1 MAFILDKALKLSWLY
16 LDLNSYFA
24 TIEQQLNPEL
34 RNKPIV
40 VLPVMTDAT
49 CAIAAS
55 YEAKAKGIRTGT
67 KIYEAKRLCP
77 ELICVEASH
86 TKYIDYH
93 HRILNEVEK
102 LLHIDHVFSID
113 ECACK
118 LTGDLT
124 IEANARTI
132 AQKIKDAIRSNV
144 GDYID
149 CSIGIAPNRFL
160 AKIATDMQKPDG
172 LVVIN
177 PVDLPHK
184 LYSLKLRDIPG
195 IGHKVF
201 QRLAASNIS
210 SIEALYAADK
220 RQLRAIWGS
229 IAGEKCWYLLRGV
242 DFPHLESAQR
252 SISHSKI
259 LSPEGRTPQLAR
271 EVALKLLLKAT
282 QRLRADRLFATGLGI
297 YFSTLERKS
306 CKEYCRIP
314 SSNDSALFSRLMLA
328 KWDQMISNNPVVA
341 IRKIV
346 IVLSG
351 LSKEPAQLSFD
362 DMLSNQAQ
370 LKKQERLHQGM
381 DLLNKKYGKSL
392 VNTGVLADKDRNPEK
407 IVFGYI
413 PEKK

>member
-1 MAFILDKALKLSWLY
+1 MAFILDKALKLNWLY
-16 LDLNSYFA
+16 LDLNSYFT

-118 LTGDLT
+118 LTGELT
-124 IEANARTI
+124 NEANALAI

-149 CSIGIAPNRFL
+149 CSIGIASNRFL
-160 AKIATDMQKPDG
+160 AKVATDMQKPDG

-201 QRLAASNIS
+201 QRLAASNIN

-220 RQLRAIWGS
+220 RQLRAIWGN

-242 DFPHLESAQR
+242 DFPHLESEQR

-259 LSPEGRTPQLAR
+259 LSPEDRTPQLAR

-282 QRLRADRLFATGLGI
+282 QRLRAEQLFATGLSI
-297 YFSTLERKS
+297 YFSTSGKKS

-314 SSNDSALFSRLMLA
+314 ASNDSTLFSKLMLA
-328 KWDQMISNNPVVA
+328 KWDQMISNNSVVA

-392 VNTGVLADKDRNPEK
+392 VNTGILADKDRNPEK

>member
-1 MAFILDKALKLSWLY
+1 MFILDKSLELNWLY

-77 ELICVEASH
+77 ELICVEANH
-86 TKYIDYH
+86 AKYVDYH

-102 LLHIDHVFSID
+102 LLHVDHVFSID

-124 IEANARTI
+124 IEANALSI
-132 AQKIKDAIRSNV
+132 AQKLKDTIRSNV
-144 GDYID
+144 GDYIN

-177 PVDLPHK
+177 PEDLPHK

-201 QRLAASNIS
+201 QRLTASNVDS
-210 SIEALYAADK
+210 VEKLYAADK
-220 RQLRAIWGS
+220 KQLRAIWGN

-242 DFPHLESAQR
+242 DFPHLESDQR

-259 LSPEGRTPQLAR
+259 LSPEGRTPLLAR
-271 EVALKLLLKAT
+271 EVALKLLLKTA
-282 QRLRADRLFATGLGI
+282 QRLRADQLFATGIGV
-297 YFSTLERKS
+297 YFSTLERKIF
-306 CKEYCRIP
+306 KEYCRIP
-314 SSNDSALFSRLMLA
+314 ASNDSNLFTRLMLA
-328 KWDQMISNNPVVA
+328 KWDQMTDNNSVTGV
-341 IRKIV
+341 RKII

-362 DMLSNQAQ
+362 DMLSNQAR
-370 LKKQERLHQGM
+370 LRKQERLHQGI
-381 DLLNKKYGKSL
+381 DLLNKKYGKSI
-392 VNTGVLADKDRNPEK
+392 VNTGILAENDRNPEK

>member
-1 MAFILDKALKLSWLY
+1 VAFILDKALKLSWLY

-24 TIEQQLNPEL
+24 TIEQQLNPES

-124 IEANARTI
+124 KEANALAI

-201 QRLAASNIS
+201 QRLVASNIS

-306 CKEYCRIP
+306 YKEYCRIP
-314 SSNDSALFSRLMLA
+314 SSNDSALFSRLMLV
-328 KWDQMISNNPVVA
+328 KWDQMISNNSVTA

-346 IVLSG
+346 IVLS
-351 LSKEPAQLSFD
+351 
-362 DMLSNQAQ
+362 
-370 LKKQERLHQGM
+370 
-381 DLLNKKYGKSL
+381 
-392 VNTGVLADKDRNPEK
+392 
-407 IVFGYI
+407 
-413 PEKK
+413 